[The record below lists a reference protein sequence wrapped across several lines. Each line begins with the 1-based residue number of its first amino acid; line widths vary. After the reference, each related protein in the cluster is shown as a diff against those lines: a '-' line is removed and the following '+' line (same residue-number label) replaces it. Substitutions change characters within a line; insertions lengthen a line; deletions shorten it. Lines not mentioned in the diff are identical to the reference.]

1 MEAEKFAKPNGAE
14 VHPPMP
20 LQTLEIQQEVN
31 WSRDRGELAGA
42 LAKAQLK
49 FKPILKESENPAF
62 VRGGKVSK
70 YADLHSLISATMPAL
85 AAEGLVIIQSPT
97 TRAKEL
103 VMTSTLLHSSGQWC
117 SHELTLPAADDRGF
131 TAHSIGKAIT
141 YARRYSWQCLIGA
154 TAEEDDDGNEASG
167 VGSNHAAQNVAKKGL
182 EEKLNSP
189 DPKIRQMAQDGLA
202 AIRAKEQ
209 GKSGDLAGALQE
221 SIAGAQ
227 AQRKNNGVTQA
238 HIPLEES
245 LEAAKDD
252 GLFDEVKG
260 TVQQVRI
267 MSTSAAKGNR
277 PYRKIAVAVM
287 KDGGEIA
294 DMEISAFDNFPMS
307 DGTCFGALDHPD
319 TPGCGARLIVER
331 NGKYFN
337 LKDIKQLGK
346 REWDARVGVVRRD

>member
-1 MEAEKFAKPNGAE
+1 MEPEKFTKPNGAE
-14 VHPPMP
+14 AMPPPMHLVP
-20 LQTLEIQQEVN
+20 SVQEVH
-31 WSRDRGELAGA
+31 WSVERGKLAGA
-42 LAKAQLK
+42 LAKAQLN

-103 VMTSTLLHSSGQWC
+103 VMTSTLLHSSGEWC

-131 TAHSIGKAIT
+131 TAHSTGKAIT

-154 TAEEDDDGNEASG
+154 AAEEDDDGNEASG
-167 VGSNHAAQNVAKKGL
+167 VGSNQAAQNVARKQL
-182 EEKLNSP
+182 EEKAKSP
-189 DPKIRQMAQDGLA
+189 DPKIRQMAQDGLN

-209 GKSGDLAGALQE
+209 GKSGDLTGVLQE
-221 SIAGAQ
+221 SLK
-227 AQRKNNGVTQA
+227 KNNGVTQA

-252 GLFDEVKG
+252 GLFDEVRG

-267 MSTSAAKGNR
+267 MSTSAAKGAR

-287 KDGGEIA
+287 RDGGEIV

-319 TPGCGARLIVER
+319 TQGCGTRLIVER
-331 NGKYFN
+331 SGKYLN

-346 REWDARVGVVRRD
+346 REWDARVGVLRRD

>member
-14 VHPPMP
+14 VMPPP
-20 LQTLEIQQEVN
+20 IHLIPSAQEVH
-31 WSRDRGELAGA
+31 WSAERGKLAGA
-42 LAKAQLK
+42 LAKAQLN

-103 VMTSTLLHSSGQWC
+103 VMTSTLLHSSGEWY

-167 VGSNHAAQNVAKKGL
+167 VGSNQAAQGVAKKQL
-182 EEKLNSP
+182 EEKLQSA
-189 DPKIRQMAQDGLA
+189 DPKIRAMAQDGLN

-209 GKSGDLAGALQE
+209 GKSGDLTAVLQE
-221 SIAGAQ
+221 SL
-227 AQRKNNGVTQA
+227 KNNGVTKA
-238 HIPLEES
+238 HIPLDDS

-252 GLFDEVKG
+252 GLFDEVRG
-260 TVQQVRI
+260 TIQQVRI
-267 MSTSAAKGNR
+267 MATSAAKGSK
-277 PYRKIAVAVM
+277 PYRKIAIACM
-287 KDGGEIA
+287 KEGGEIV
-294 DMEISAFDNFPMS
+294 DLEISAFDNFKMS

-319 TPGCGARLIVER
+319 TVDGAARLIVER
-331 NGKYFN
+331 SGKYLN
-337 LKDIKQLGK
+337 LRDIKQLGK